1 MSDMLIRIDTEKAIA
16 DIEARLGMLY
26 EKAPDVM
33 RKSLNDTAKKTG
45 RELAKLA
52 QERYQIK
59 TIKFA
64 KEFKYTYAS
73 KSRLEAVL
81 TSSGE
86 MLAASK
92 FKISPTKPSTS
103 KEGSPPV
110 KLAVLASE
118 SPKTITNSRSLTAFL
133 AEYQSGHLAVVQRK
147 PYGSRTEYTERGW
160 REREQ
165 RNHVFKE
172 LTGKL
177 DKTRIREF
185 YGPSVPVMLRET
197 GIAEQF
203 IETTEP
209 KIHQYLADAITTHI
223 NRELYFAEKK

>member
-1 MSDMLIRIDTEKAIA
+1 
-16 DIEARLGMLY
+16 MLY

-59 TIKFA
+59 TIKFCQGV
-64 KEFKYTYAS
+64 KYTYAS

-103 KEGSPPV
+103 KEGSPAGKAGCACVGKPQNDHHSRGLTHFWQNTSPV
-110 KLAVLASE
+110 IWPLSSGSHTVPGQSTQNGAGGSA
-118 SPKTITNSRSLTAFL
+118 NSATMCL
-133 AEYQSGHLAVVQRK
+133 
-147 PYGSRTEYTERGW
+147 
-160 REREQ
+160 
-165 RNHVFKE
+165 RN
-172 LTGKL
+172 
-177 DKTRIREF
+177 
-185 YGPSVPVMLRET
+185 
-197 GIAEQF
+197 
-203 IETTEP
+203 
-209 KIHQYLADAITTHI
+209 
-223 NRELYFAEKK
+223 

>member
-59 TIKFA
+59 TIKFT

-92 FKISPTKPSTS
+92 FKISPTKPSTR

-110 KLAVLASE
+110 KLGVLASD
-118 SPKTITNSRSLTAFL
+118 SP
-133 AEYQSGHLAVVQRK
+133 
-147 PYGSRTEYTERGW
+147 
-160 REREQ
+160 
-165 RNHVFKE
+165 
-172 LTGKL
+172 
-177 DKTRIREF
+177 
-185 YGPSVPVMLRET
+185 
-197 GIAEQF
+197 
-203 IETTEP
+203 
-209 KIHQYLADAITTHI
+209 
-223 NRELYFAEKK
+223 

>member
-118 SPKTITNSRSLTAFL
+118 SPKTITNSR
-133 AEYQSGHLAVVQRK
+133 GGGK
-147 PYGSRTEYTERGW
+147 GP
-160 REREQ
+160 EQ
-165 RNHVFKE
+165 RGHETAGGGRPESVYYHVPIRAHRHCAAARRGTPPRQKAAFACRSPHD
-172 LTGKL
+172 GK
-177 DKTRIREF
+177 RGSESRGGGPCIRN
-185 YGPSVPVMLRET
+185 P
-197 GIAEQF
+197 A
-203 IETTEP
+203 
-209 KIHQYLADAITTHI
+209 A
-223 NRELYFAEKK
+223 

>member
-92 FKISPTKPSTS
+92 FKISPTKPSSS

-118 SPKTITNSRSLTAFL
+118 SPKTITNSRGLTAFL
-133 AEYQSGHLAVVQRK
+133 QNTSPAIWPLSSGSHTVPGQSTQNGAG
-147 PYGSRTEYTERGW
+147 GSVNSGTMCL
-160 REREQ
+160 
-165 RNHVFKE
+165 RN
-172 LTGKL
+172 
-177 DKTRIREF
+177 
-185 YGPSVPVMLRET
+185 
-197 GIAEQF
+197 
-203 IETTEP
+203 
-209 KIHQYLADAITTHI
+209 
-223 NRELYFAEKK
+223 

>member
-92 FKISPTKPSTS
+92 FKNIPY
-103 KEGSPPV
+103 
-110 KLAVLASE
+110 
-118 SPKTITNSRSLTAFL
+118 KT
-133 AEYQSGHLAVVQRK
+133 EYQQRGQPAGKAGCACVGKPQNDHQQPRPDRISGRIPVRSFGRCPAEAIRFPDRVHRTGLA
-147 PYGSRTEYTERGW
+147 GARTA
-160 REREQ
+160 Q
-165 RNHVFKE
+165 PCV
-172 LTGKL
+172 
-177 DKTRIREF
+177 
-185 YGPSVPVMLRET
+185 
-197 GIAEQF
+197 
-203 IETTEP
+203 
-209 KIHQYLADAITTHI
+209 
-223 NRELYFAEKK
+223 

>member
-1 MSDMLIRIDTEKAIA
+1 MEEYHNIPID
-16 DIEARLGMLY
+16 DLGG
-26 EKAPDVM
+26 KNNP
-33 RKSLNDTAKKTG
+33 
-45 RELAKLA
+45 
-52 QERYQIK
+52 Q
-59 TIKFA
+59 
-64 KEFKYTYAS
+64 
-73 KSRLEAVL
+73 
-81 TSSGE
+81 
-86 MLAASK
+86 
-92 FKISPTKPSTS
+92 
-103 KEGSPPV
+103 
-110 KLAVLASE
+110 
-118 SPKTITNSRSLTAFL
+118 
-133 AEYQSGHLAVVQRK
+133 
-147 PYGSRTEYTERGW
+147 
-160 REREQ
+160 EREQ

>member
-103 KEGSPPV
+103 KEGSAGKAGCACVGKPQNDHQQPRPDRISGRIPV
-110 KLAVLASE
+110 RSFGRCPAEAIRFPDRVHRTGLAGA
-118 SPKTITNSRSLTAFL
+118 RTA
-133 AEYQSGHLAVVQRK
+133 QPCV
-147 PYGSRTEYTERGW
+147 
-160 REREQ
+160 
-165 RNHVFKE
+165 
-172 LTGKL
+172 
-177 DKTRIREF
+177 
-185 YGPSVPVMLRET
+185 
-197 GIAEQF
+197 
-203 IETTEP
+203 
-209 KIHQYLADAITTHI
+209 
-223 NRELYFAEKK
+223 

>member
-1 MSDMLIRIDTEKAIA
+1 MSDLWVKIDTQKALS
-16 DIEARLGMLY
+16 DIEARLGELY

-45 RELAKLA
+45 RELAGLA
-52 QERYQIK
+52 QERYRIK

-64 KEFKYTYAS
+64 KEFKYRYAT
-73 KSRLEAVL
+73 KSRLSAVL
-81 TSSGE
+81 TTSGE

-92 FKISPTKPSTS
+92 FKVSPATPKSSIS
-103 KEGSPPV
+103 GSPPV
-110 KLAVLASE
+110 KLAILSSE
-118 SPKTITNSRSLTAFL
+118 SPKTITNSKGLKAFL

-147 PYGSRTEYTERGW
+147 PYGSRTEYTDRGW

-165 RNHVFKE
+165 RNSVFKE

-185 YGPSVPVMLRET
+185 YGPSVPIMLKET
-197 GIAEQF
+197 GIEEKF

-209 KIHQYLADAITTHI
+209 KIQQYLAAAITTHI
-223 NRELYFAEKK
+223 NREIHFANQK